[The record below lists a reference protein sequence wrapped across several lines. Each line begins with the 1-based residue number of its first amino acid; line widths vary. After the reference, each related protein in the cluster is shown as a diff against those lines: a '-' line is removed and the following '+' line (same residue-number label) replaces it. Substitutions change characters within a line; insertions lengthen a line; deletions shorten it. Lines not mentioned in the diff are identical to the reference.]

1 MPDRKVEY
9 LTLLNLFQMDY
20 AYWKVE
26 TNYAQTLV
34 VFIGL
39 TKYDTGKRKF
49 GTETGL
55 TLYS

>member
-1 MPDRKVEY
+1 MH
-9 LTLLNLFQMDY
+9 T
-20 AYWKVE
+20 WKVE